1 MKLTAEV
8 RVDVQ
13 GIAGKLQADAL
24 WLRAAKEWHRL
35 YEAYVPRE
43 TGQLYEDVEIAPGRI
58 VHRAPYAAYVYGG
71 RFPAG
76 SGGRA
81 GRAWDRAAE
90 PVQKP
95 ALIASMQAFVD
106 SGGLKLGK

>member
-8 RVDVQ
+8 RVDAQ

-24 WLRAAKEWHRL
+24 WLHAARQWHRL
-35 YEAYVPRE
+35 YEAYVPHD
-43 TGQLYEDVEIAPGRI
+43 TGRLYEDVQIAPGRI
-58 VHRAPYAAYVYGG
+58 VHNAPYAAYVYGG
-71 RFPAG
+71 RLPAG

-81 GRAWDRAAE
+81 SGAWDRAAE